1 MVKIDTSYC
10 LDFACFVVDQ
20 PGVPWRV
27 DEPDGLQTFRMGLFG
42 LDKMGNISETVQV
55 MEDALD
61 AVLLECGHVFPERS
75 KAA

>member
-1 MVKIDTSYC
+1 M
-10 LDFACFVVDQ
+10 
-20 PGVPWRV
+20 PWRV

-42 LDKMGNISETVQV
+42 LDKMGNIPETVQV